1 MSPGV
6 NGKQA
11 VECEATADA
20 GVLIVATE
28 VHLRARGRGLPS
40 HRLRLS
46 EGKPLPGEELLHRP
60 VM

>member
-1 MSPGV
+1 MEGSQAGG
-6 NGKQA
+6 NGNK
-11 VECEATADA
+11 ATADA
-20 GVLIVATE
+20 SVLIIATE
-28 VHLRARGRGLPS
+28 VHLRTRARGLPS